1 MSARLAVLVLFAAS
15 GISAQEAPIA
25 TDRPGFLFSSL
36 TVGRGAGQAELGLPA
51 VTLDEGVR
59 STSLVGLFRFGV
71 SDGLELRLGAPL
83 FTSPDSG
90 YGDLEVGAKWHLL
103 DNEGA
108 RPSFALIPSV
118 ILPTG
123 EDGFSAEVF
132 DVHATLPDLALIGV
146 GGVADGWGAGLLA
159 GFLRGDSYL
168 QQTFG
173 ALLGHT
179 VGPWSPYV
187 EVAHVRTDLDG
198 APDSSFLGGGLKYL
212 VSNDIQ
218 IDVNFDR
225 GLTGE
230 SPDWLFGLGLAAR
243 F

>member
-1 MSARLAVLVLFAAS
+1 MSARLAALLLLAVS
-15 GISAQEAPIA
+15 GASAQEAPIA

-36 TVGRGAGQAELGLPA
+36 TVGRGVAQVELALPS
-51 VTLDEGVR
+51 VTHDEDVR
-59 STSLVGLFRFGV
+59 STSLAGLLRFGV
-71 SDGLELRLGAPL
+71 GDTFELRLGAPL

-123 EDGFSAEVF
+123 EDGFSAEDPLYQLVT
-132 DVHATLPDLALIGV
+132 ATEWTL
-146 GGVADGWGAGLLA
+146 ADGWGVGLLA
-159 GFLRGDSYL
+159 GFLRGDSAGDSYL
-168 QQTFG
+168 QQAYG
-173 ALLGHT
+173 ALLGRT

-187 EVAHVRTDLDG
+187 EAAHVRTDLEG
-198 APDSSFLGGGLKYL
+198 APDTSFLGGGLKYL
-212 VSNDIQ
+212 VSNGVQ